1 MGDRMSAIAAYEELL
16 GLGAQPA
23 SAHVVAEMRASFE
36 QRTGSFG
43 PDDPWFDARG
53 QAFWDDALTTQKFGA
68 RAAAALPDTAREWAP
83 RFERA
88 HRGLFRAHHEAS
100 MFVIDDLW
108 SGAAFVIDAPSDAL
122 ASALEAASVD
132 TAGEDQLFDG
142 RVAGCAAPFSVVL
155 LPGAVFHR
163 AEASAAIEAV
173 VTEAKKKG
181 LAKDDAL
188 DALLRMDRKLQ
199 SHARVKPTYAYRADL
214 LASRAL

>member
-1 MGDRMSAIAAYEELL
+1 MGEAMSALAAYEELL
-16 GLGAQPA
+16 GLGAKPA
-23 SAHVVAEMRASFE
+23 WADIVAEMRRSFE
-36 QRTGSFG
+36 ERTGAFW
-43 PDDPWFDARG
+43 PDDAWFDARG
-53 QAFWDDALTTQKFGA
+53 QAFWDDALTTQRFAHRVADSLDEGT
-68 RAAAALPDTAREWAP
+68 RAWAP
-83 RFERA
+83 RFERT
-88 HRGLFRAHHEAS
+88 HRGLFRAHHEAGA
-100 MFVIDDLW
+100 FVIDDVW
-108 SGAAFVIDAPSDAL
+108 SGASFVIDAPSDAL

-142 RVAGCAAPFSVVL
+142 RVIGCASPFSVVL

-173 VTEAKKKG
+173 VAEAKKKT

-214 LASRAL
+214 LEQRAL

>member
-1 MGDRMSAIAAYEELL
+1 MAAYEELL
-16 GLGAQPA
+16 GLGAKPA
-23 SAHVVAEMRASFE
+23 WAEVVAEMRAAFE
-36 QRTGSFG
+36 ARTGAFG
-43 PDDPWFDARG
+43 PDDAWFEARG
-53 QAFWDDALTTQKFGA
+53 QAFWDDALTTQGFGH
-68 RAAAALPDTAREWAP
+68 RIGEPLSETAREWAP

-88 HRGLFRAHHEAS
+88 HRGLFRAHHEAGS
-100 MFVIDDLW
+100 FVIDDLW

-122 ASALEAASVD
+122 RNALDAASVD

-142 RVAGCAAPFSVVL
+142 RVAGRADPFSVVL

-173 VTEAKKKG
+173 VIEAKKKE

-214 LASRAL
+214 LAPRAT

>member
-1 MGDRMSAIAAYEELL
+1 MAAYEELL
-16 GLGAQPA
+16 GLGAKA
-23 SAHVVAEMRASFE
+23 AWAEVVAEMRSKFE
-36 QRTGSFG
+36 ERAGAFG
-43 PDDPWFDARG
+43 PDDAWFEARG
-53 QAFWDDALTTQKFGA
+53 QAFWDDALTTQRFGL
-68 RAAAALPDTAREWAP
+68 RAAESLDEPVRAWAS

-88 HRGLFRAHHEAS
+88 HRGIFRAHHEAGS
-100 MFVIDDLW
+100 FVIDDVW
-108 SGAAFVIDAPSDAL
+108 SGAAFVIDAPSEAL

-142 RVAGCAAPFSVVL
+142 RVAGCSDPFSVVL

-173 VTEAKKKG
+173 ILEAKKKD

-199 SHARVKPTYAYRADL
+199 SHARVKATYAYRADL
-214 LASRAL
+214 LESRAI